1 MAALIAALR
10 QEPGVDETIKV
21 EADDVHHAIYYVK
34 KWLPYALE
42 VMRDVGVGQNEALL
56 QRVLESIRRSP
67 GVSRSTLMRNHRLM
81 AQEMKGIQDTLR
93 ERMLIRVEKRG
104 KAELHYAMD

>member
-1 MAALIAALR
+1 MASLLAALR
-10 QEPGVDETIKV
+10 QEPDVDETIKV
-21 EADDVHHAIYYVK
+21 EADDIHHAIYYVK
-34 KWLPYALE
+34 KWLPYTLE
-42 VMRDVGVGQNEALL
+42 VLRDVGVGHNEAVL
-56 QRVLESIRRSP
+56 QKVYESIKRTP

-93 ERMLIRVEKRG
+93 ERMMIRVEKRG